1 MRTRIMLAFAAVV
14 TAAFAQVGIVTMKA
28 PGSGT
33 EPAGDVLFQTQGPP
47 MPLPPGGGM
56 VQFAYAEFGGSG
68 KVVKGAPY
76 SAQVTTEYT
85 QTLADGNT
93 IHNTQTGAMYRDSE
107 GRTRHEQ
114 PLGPI
119 GPLPA
124 PSNVSPPVF
133 INDPVAGVN
142 YVLNAE
148 NKTAQKLPVPKLE
161 GTASSTGAMG
171 FSVSTSSL
179 SASAAGGTGG
189 GMVMAQQV
197 AGGDSPEIKHEPL
210 GTKTIEGVQ
219 AEGTRT
225 VLTIPAGQIGN
236 ASAIE
241 TVSERWYSSQL
252 QTVVLSTNSD
262 PRMGETTYRL
272 TNINLGEPPH
282 ALFEVPADYKIVDG
296 PQKMSISK

>member
-1 MRTRIMLAFAAVV
+1 MLALAAVV

-33 EPAGDVLFQTQGPP
+33 EPAGDVLFQAQGPP

-56 VQFAYAEFGGSG
+56 VQFAYAEFGGGG

-76 SAQVTTEYT
+76 SAQVTTEHT
-85 QTLADGNT
+85 QTLSDGNT
-93 IHNTQTGAMYRDSE
+93 IHNIQTGAMYRDSE
-107 GRTRHEQ
+107 GRTRREQ

-119 GPLPA
+119 GPLPG

-148 NKTAQKLPVPKLE
+148 NKTAQKLPVPKSE
-161 GTASSTGAMG
+161 GTSSAMGAMRYSVSTASS
-171 FSVSTSSL
+171 
-179 SASAAGGTGG
+179 SAGPVLAVGG
-189 GMVMAQQV
+189 GMMTQQL
-197 AGGDSPEIKHEPL
+197 AAADEQSKPESL
-210 GTKTIEGVQ
+210 GTKMIEGVQ

-225 VLTIPAGQIGN
+225 VMTIPAGQIGN
-236 ASAIE
+236 SAPIE
-241 TVSERWYSSQL
+241 SVSERWYSPQL

-272 TNINLGEPPH
+272 TNISLGEPPH
-282 ALFEVPADYKIVDG
+282 TLFEVPADYKIVDG
-296 PQKMSISK
+296 PQKMWLSK